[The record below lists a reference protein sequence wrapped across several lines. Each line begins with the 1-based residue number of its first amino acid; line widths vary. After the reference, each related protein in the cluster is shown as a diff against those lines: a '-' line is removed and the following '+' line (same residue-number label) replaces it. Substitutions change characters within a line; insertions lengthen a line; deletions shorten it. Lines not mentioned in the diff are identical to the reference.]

1 MTQVFTPASECEK
14 WTSVK
19 KVYVFRKKVKWPDP
33 RKPPKI
39 GRKEKR
45 KHGFF
50 LLSSM
55 FPERGGRRDY
65 RTWLCSP
72 VIKWCAKWSVC
83 LWKNFGENHTW
94 LQQYSRPT
102 QTAFSLWR
110 IKIIVRCRQWRSC
123 HATSFSFIVKVR
135 KIYLILK
142 FYQIVCNYNTT
153 DYIDSTSTMYKCKFA
168 VCTRCLLTHK
178 DTYLVVNICHEC
190 GKTTFLI
197 SKSRWRLNSSRI
209 ILKIFWF

>member
-1 MTQVFTPASECEK
+1 MTGQSKVWHKCLPRHQNVKSEQVL
-14 WTSVK
+14 K

-45 KHGFF
+45 KNGFF

-168 VCTRCLLTHK
+168 VQGAYLL
-178 DTYLVVNICHEC
+178 I
-190 GKTTFLI
+190 
-197 SKSRWRLNSSRI
+197 
-209 ILKIFWF
+209 KIPI